1 MKRGGIAFHNRFAFW
16 IGTLALAVG
25 VCAHFPMFIAAAPM
39 RYQMVGMPVDAM
51 MMAGMTLILVGLIAA
66 VYGVVPRKAQLKKM
80 LHHEDEP
87 AISLVAADTA
97 PLTGAHWKL
106 LVVLIVALIVDIMKP
121 ATLGFVV
128 PGMSDE
134 YGITKETASLL
145 ALTALIG
152 TTVGSVIWG
161 LMADILGRRAAILIS
176 SLLFVGTAV
185 CGSMPA
191 FEWNLFMCFLMGAS
205 AGGLLP
211 IAFTLMAETVP
222 SRHRG
227 WLLVLLG
234 GIGTTGGYLAASGCA
249 AWLEPEFGW
258 RILWFLNLP
267 TGLLLIVLNRYL
279 PESPRFLM
287 YMGRNQEARHVLERY
302 GVTVVPLTAVES
314 AVPSAARGSTR
325 RLLTT
330 PSIITVT
337 AGLLICGVA
346 WGLVNFGF
354 LLWLPSNLRA
364 MGMTGGAADALLAK
378 SAVLA
383 LPGALLVTWMYHK
396 WSTYRT
402 LALFA
407 MVAAAALVGFSLLGS
422 GTSQS
427 TVPFAALTIVL
438 LMSISGVIAMLIP
451 YATEIYPVQVR
462 GTGSGIIAGSSK
474 AGGIIAA
481 GLGVTGFFAALTVS
495 AIGVAAPLAVA
506 ALLLAVKG
514 IETRGRSL
522 EDIHSLTV
530 PVGIAVAPQNSG
542 ARPERSTAAR

>member
-1 MKRGGIAFHNRFAFW
+1 MTGRGIDFHHPLAFW
-16 IGTLALAVG
+16 LGTLALAAG

-39 RYQMVGMPVDAM
+39 RYHMAGMPVDWM
-51 MMAGMTLILVGLIAA
+51 MVTGMALILGGLIAA
-66 VYGVVPRKAQLKKM
+66 VYGLIPRKAQLKK
-80 LHHEDEP
+80 LLRHEDEP
-87 AISLVAADTA
+87 AISLKEADNA
-97 PLTGAHWKL
+97 RLTGAHWQL
-106 LVVLIVALIVDIMKP
+106 LSVLIVALIVDIMKP

-128 PGMSDE
+128 PGLAEE

-152 TTVGSVIWG
+152 TALGSVMWG
-161 LMADILGRRAAILIS
+161 LMADTLGRRAAILIS
-176 SLLFVGTAV
+176 SLLFVGTAI

-249 AWLEPEFGW
+249 AWLEPDFGW

-267 TGLLLIVLNRYL
+267 TGLLLIALNRYL

-287 YMGRNQEARHVLERY
+287 HTGRNQEARNVFERY
-302 GVTVVPLTAVES
+302 GVTVVTLD
-314 AVPSAARGSTR
+314 AAEAPPVRARRGDTR
-325 RLLTT
+325 RLLLS
-330 PSIITVT
+330 PSILAVT
-337 AGLLICGVA
+337 TGLVLCGVA

-378 SAVLA
+378 SAFLA
-383 LPGALLVTWMYHK
+383 LPGALLVTWLYHR

-407 MVAAAALVGFSLLGS
+407 LIAAAALAGFSMLGS
-422 GTSQS
+422 GASQS
-427 TVPFAALTIVL
+427 SLSFTALTIAL
-438 LMSISGVIAMLIP
+438 LISISGVIAMLIP
-451 YATEIYPVQVR
+451 YATEIYPVKVR
-462 GTGSGIIAGSSK
+462 GTGTGVIAGSSK
-474 AGGIIAA
+474 FGGIVAA
-481 GLGVTGFFAALTVS
+481 GLGVTGFFAGVTGS
-495 AIGVAAPLAVA
+495 AIGVAIPLAVSA
-506 ALLLAVKG
+506 IMLALKG

-522 EDIHSLTV
+522 EEIHSRKV
-530 PVGIAVAPQNSG
+530 PAVVVTAQD
-542 ARPERSTAAR
+542 STSKV

>member
-1 MKRGGIAFHNRFAFW
+1 MNRGGISFHNRFAFW
-16 IGTLALAVG
+16 LGTLALAMG

-39 RYQMVGMPVDAM
+39 GYRMVGMPMDAM
-51 MMAGMTLILVGLIAA
+51 MWTGMALILAGLVASI
-66 VYGVVPRKAQLKKM
+66 YGLVPRHAQLKK
-80 LHHEDEP
+80 LLRHENER
-87 AISLVAADTA
+87 AISLVKADDA
-97 PLTGAHWKL
+97 PLTKAHWRL
-106 LVVLIVALIVDIMKP
+106 LGVLIVALVVDIMKP

-128 PGMSDE
+128 PGLAAE
-134 YGITKETASLL
+134 YGITKEHASLL

-152 TTVGSVIWG
+152 TTVGSVLWG
-161 LMADILGRRAAILIS
+161 VMADVLGRRAAILIS

-191 FEWNLFMCFLMGAS
+191 FEWNLFMCFLMGVS

-249 AWLEPEFGW
+249 AWLEPDFGW

-267 TGLLLIVLNRYL
+267 TGLLVIALNRYL

-287 YMGRNQEARHVLERY
+287 HRGRHQEARHVLERY
-302 GVTVVPLTAVES
+302 GVRVVELDPGLS
-314 AVPSAARGSTR
+314 AFVPKQRGDTR
-325 RLLTT
+325 RLLMRG
-330 PSIITVT
+330 SIVVVT
-337 AGLLICGVA
+337 AGLVLCGVA

-364 MGMTGGAADALLAK
+364 MGMSGGAADALLAK
-378 SAVLA
+378 SAFLA

-396 WSTYRT
+396 WSTYKT
-402 LALFA
+402 LVLFA
-407 MVAAAALVGFSLLGS
+407 LIAAAALTGFSMLGRGAS
-422 GTSQS
+422 DSNTLF
-427 TVPFAALTIVL
+427 TALTIVL
-438 LMSISGVIAMLIP
+438 LVSISGVIAMLIP

-462 GTGSGIIAGSSK
+462 GTGSGVIAGSSK
-474 AGGIIAA
+474 AGGIAAA
-481 GLGVTGFFAALTVS
+481 GLGVTGFYAVLATS
-495 AIGVAAPLAVA
+495 AIGVAIPLAA
-506 ALLLAVKG
+506 AAIVLAIKG

-522 EDIHSLTV
+522 EDIH
-530 PVGIAVAPQNSG
+530 AG
-542 ARPERSTAAR
+542 AGAKPLATEQP

>member
-1 MKRGGIAFHNRFAFW
+1 MNRGGISFHNRFAFW
-16 IGTLALAVG
+16 LGTLALAMG

-39 RYQMVGMPVDAM
+39 GYRMVGMPMDGM
-51 MMAGMTLILVGLIAA
+51 MWTGMALILAGLVASI
-66 VYGVVPRKAQLKKM
+66 YGLVPRHAQLKK
-80 LHHEDEP
+80 LLRHENER
-87 AISLVAADTA
+87 AISLVKADDA
-97 PLTGAHWKL
+97 PLTKAHWRL
-106 LVVLIVALIVDIMKP
+106 LGVLIVALVVDIMKP

-128 PGMSDE
+128 PGLAAE
-134 YGITKETASLL
+134 YGITKENASLL

-152 TTVGSVIWG
+152 TTLGSVMWG
-161 LMADILGRRAAILIS
+161 VMADVLGRRAAILIS

-191 FEWNLFMCFLMGAS
+191 FEWNLFMCFLMGVS

-249 AWLEPEFGW
+249 AWLEPDFGW

-267 TGLLLIVLNRYL
+267 TGLLLIALNRYL

-287 YMGRNQEARHVLERY
+287 HRGRHQEARHVLERY
-302 GVTVVPLTAVES
+302 GVRVVELDPGLS
-314 AVPSAARGSTR
+314 AFVPKQRGDTR
-325 RLLTT
+325 RLLMRG
-330 PSIITVT
+330 SIVVVT
-337 AGLLICGVA
+337 AGLVLCGVA

-364 MGMTGGAADALLAK
+364 MGMSGGAADALLAK
-378 SAVLA
+378 SAFLA

-396 WSTYRT
+396 WSTYKT
-402 LALFA
+402 LVLFA
-407 MVAAAALVGFSLLGS
+407 LIAAAALTGFSMLGRGAS
-422 GTSQS
+422 DANTLF
-427 TVPFAALTIVL
+427 TALTIVL
-438 LMSISGVIAMLIP
+438 LVSISGVIAMLIP

-462 GTGSGIIAGSSK
+462 GTGSGVIAGSSK
-474 AGGIIAA
+474 AGGIVAA
-481 GLGVTGFFAALTVS
+481 GLGVTGFYAVLATS
-495 AIGVAAPLAVA
+495 AIGVAIPLAA
-506 ALLLAVKG
+506 AAIVLAIKG

-522 EDIHSLTV
+522 EDIH
-530 PVGIAVAPQNSG
+530 AG
-542 ARPERSTAAR
+542 AGAKPLATEQP